1 MIERTKL
8 QSTKNIKR
16 RWAFEAHFLPTF
28 TSMDARITGMTY
40 NEPCIDIRLPY
51 DYTRFC
57 EKMRPRQ
64 LSEKNDNWSEE
75 TTNWS
80 AAI

>member
-1 MIERTKL
+1 MIKRQKL
-8 QSTKNIKR
+8 QSIKNLKR
-16 RWAFEAHFLPTF
+16 QRAFEADFLPAF
-28 TSMDARITGMTY
+28 ASMGSWIMGMTY
-40 NEPCIDIRLPY
+40 NPPCIDIRVPH

-64 LSEKNDNWSEE
+64 LSEKNNIWSEKK
-75 TTNWS
+75 TNRS